1 MKQKTDKELAHGFGK
16 MVKGISP
23 LLLEKDQLSDTQ
35 NMMPGY
41 GWEQRRGQAELTA
54 TPVVS
59 GLTFKSLTQFR
70 DLQGHTDVIL
80 AHTYEGSG
88 GEDLYQGSALPPNAI
103 TWTKK
108 YDLTPGCTPCQW
120 ANIANTLLIANSK
133 DFLIWRGNQFYPTA
147 VWKYNVVSDQ
157 YTIFAD
163 ELFDNDTETAMPLD
177 GLNIDENFTIISE
190 QPLDKV
196 TPTIGD
202 ANAATSWLIGEYW
215 NGMWTMLKSEA
226 WSNMV
231 FLDDDCDSLSG
242 WSDEDVGNGVST
254 QEVYLGRECFK
265 FDSLGQA
272 GANMAARQRDVG
284 TFADTVTFSFLAYH
298 DKIGTQANQ
307 DCFEVGLFESA
318 VKGLVT
324 FCSDGIYVHDGAA
337 WEQIDATAVP
347 EDEWILWT
355 IEYDFSTPAAAKLS
369 VSKNGVPVFTDALCA
384 LEGAFD
390 DGTVYFRQRG
400 GSTNDQVTYVTQIAV
415 GNALDTTGDVFDD
428 GTSLDGKTLAQSGDV
443 TWTAPGD
450 EVQTD
455 IQGIPGFAY
464 KFSASDVLGNPTS
477 ITGISVHAPMA
488 PVRSVWDGFYEF
500 VGGCY
505 VNDGTDNKDYTA
517 YVNNGVESQFMNL
530 AGVTTTDKI
539 YIGFPSRVNKIVMYV
554 ATEGKNASAVSISS
568 IKYHNTLGVA
578 TSVGTFTNTT
588 KTNGAT
594 FSQKGYLA
602 WADPG
607 WQNEKMTIIGGDLT
621 PMYWYE
627 IIVSAALDDPT
638 SIYYIQ
644 GVPVPRDPDPS
655 YGVFAFKRR
664 AWQIAPRNKENTVRF
679 SSQDLPNVWVGR
691 DSGYIKFGERPL
703 WAAGPFYNETV
714 LYADTEMWMLQGN
727 SPSNF
732 GRLRL
737 SSKVGISAPKSL
749 IPVEVGVMSGDNL
762 KIVLT
767 WQFFDGFWMFD
778 GVRIQKIS
786 APDIDSFFDPDHDDY
801 INPTYLDKTYGEY
814 DFANNVALWTVYSG
828 ATATA
833 PTKVIALHFPS
844 LNYGIFDYGTDISAI
859 LSVISDKYYIVGG
872 GHSDG
877 RFYQL
882 DSGIVDYVAGTA
894 TAVTAYI
901 ITKDEFLSLS
911 SGLRER
917 LMSVWLESQEDG
929 GQIEL
934 YQMPDGSK
942 TPQLVAKKSMT
953 VMGKIFQVLQK
964 KVPFFPGQK
973 TTKMKIQNQSKNAR
987 MKLIGQSTTVD
998 EARGNE

>member
-1 MKQKTDKELAHGFGK
+1 MRQKTDKELAHGFGK

-35 NMMPGY
+35 NMVPGY
-41 GWEQRRGQAELTA
+41 EWEQRRGQAELTA

-59 GLTFKSLTQFR
+59 GLRFKSLVQFR
-70 DLQGHTDVIL
+70 DLQGYTDVIL

-108 YDLTPGCTPCQW
+108 YDLTAGCTPCQW
-120 ANIANTLLIANSK
+120 ANVANALLIANSK

-147 VWKYNVVSDQ
+147 VWKYNSAATQ

-177 GLNIDENFTIISE
+177 GLNIDEDFTIISE

-196 TPTIGD
+196 NVVAGD
-202 ANAATSWLIGEYW
+202 LNASAAKLMGFYWTGAWVAFTDTSGFVCDAGL
-215 NGMWTMLKSEA
+215 
-226 WSNMV
+226 
-231 FLDDDCDSLSG
+231 LDDDC
-242 WSDEDVGNGVST
+242 SDLTDWTDDDNINGVSDQT
-254 QEVYLGRECFK
+254 DFQGRQVFR
-265 FDSLGQA
+265 FDTNTA
-272 GANMAARQRDVG
+272 GNLNRADRKRDLG
-284 TFADTVTFSFLAYH
+284 TFAAGACMTFRIYL
-298 DKIGTQANQ
+298 DNIGTIPDNDAFRISFN
-307 DCFEVGLFESA
+307 DGTNSALVGFASDGLF
-318 VKGLVT
+318 V
-324 FCSDGIYVHDGAA
+324 YDGATWNEIGTDEVTQDTWQEWTIKVA
-337 WEQIDATAVP
+337 ADFQTLAIYKEGVLLIADADCSRATA
-347 EDEWILWT
+347 E
-355 IEYDFSTPAAAKLS
+355 
-369 VSKNGVPVFTDALCA
+369 TDG
-384 LEGAFD
+384 EIHIMQHGY
-390 DGTVYFRQRG
+390 T
-400 GSTNDQVTYVTQIAV
+400 TNDQLSYVDIIRISD
-415 GNALDTTGDVFDD
+415 GGIETGDGFAD
-428 GTSLDGKTLAQSGDV
+428 GTEASTATIGKSGAI
-443 TWTAPGD
+443 TWTARTD

-464 KFSASDVLGNPTS
+464 KFRAGAVLDNPTS
-477 ITGISVHAPMA
+477 ITGISAHAPMA

-505 VNDGTDNKDYTA
+505 VNDGTDNTDFTA

-539 YIGFPSRVNKIVMYV
+539 YIGFPSRVNKIVFYP
-554 ATEGKNASAVSISS
+554 AADGKNTGNVSITA

-578 TSVGTFTNTT
+578 TTVGTVTDTMETND
-588 KTNGAT
+588 AT
-594 FSQKGYLA
+594 FSQKGYLS
-602 WADPG
+602 WSDPG

-627 IIVSAALDDPT
+627 ITVDAALDDPT

-679 SSQDLPNVWVGR
+679 SAQDLPNVWVGR
-691 DSGYIKFGERPL
+691 DSGYVKFGERPL

-786 APDIDSFFDPDHDDY
+786 APDIDSFFDPDHEDY
-801 INPTYLDKTYGEY
+801 INPTYLDQTYGEY
-814 DFANNVALWTVYSG
+814 DFANNVAMWSVYSG
-828 ATATA
+828 ATATT

-844 LNYGIFDYGTDISAI
+844 LNYGIFDYGTKVSAM

-917 LMSVWLESQEDG
+917 LMSVWLESQEAG

-964 KVPFFPGQK
+964 RVPFFPGQK